1 MLYSNYTKQRNGKTW
16 ETYRKQRNLVNKL
29 KKNSM
34 KNYFLERCSGGSKPC
49 DFWKTM
55 EPFFSKKSNSGE
67 QKLVLNENSKIVN
80 DTKQVTEHFN
90 TFFSTVTE
98 KIGNGVAYDQSTHSS
113 ILEIR
118 KHSNPDISFEFQKTT
133 TEKIEKIVN
142 KINIKKATGCDGIP
156 AKIVK
161 HSRSVFAAQ
170 LTDLINL
177 SVDSTL

>member
-1 MLYSNYTKQRNGKTW
+1 
-16 ETYRKQRNLVNKL
+16 
-29 KKNSM
+29 M
-34 KNYFLERCSGGSKPC
+34 K
-49 DFWKTM
+49 
-55 EPFFSKKSNSGE
+55 
-67 QKLVLNENSKIVN
+67 
-80 DTKQVTEHFN
+80 EHFN

-118 KHSNPDISFEFQKTT
+118 KHSNPDINFEFQKTT